1 MFFRKPDKPKKPA
14 AAPKQAAATGT
25 TAKPRA
31 VDAPGYRGP
40 ERRRDERRGT
50 SPERRKAVRWEPD
63 KAERR
68 QTRGRR
74 KVDGAWSYR

>member
-1 MFFRKPDKPKKPA
+1 MFFRKPDKPKKP
-14 AAPKQAAATGT
+14 AAATGT